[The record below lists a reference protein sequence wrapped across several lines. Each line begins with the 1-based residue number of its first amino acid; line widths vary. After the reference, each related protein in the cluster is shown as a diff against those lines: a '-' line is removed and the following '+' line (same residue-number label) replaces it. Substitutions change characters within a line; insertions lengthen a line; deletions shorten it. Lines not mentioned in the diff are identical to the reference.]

1 MKLSAIKIG
10 LFCLLLPAF
19 TIGATC
25 LGIQSTAIWRQR
37 TVSSSTGVRPVAVA
51 VRDLDGDNLPDIIAA
66 YAGTTTGTPVTP
78 VVLIFFQTTVDN
90 ITAVQA
96 GSGSDLSG
104 VVAVA
109 VDDIDLD
116 THADIVAACNGRI
129 VYLHSPAD
137 PRQAAGWTLS
147 TIDQST
153 GADIKQ
159 WNDIAI
165 GDIDGAHG
173 RDIVAC
179 NGSSTTGRLSWFQS
193 PASPTTGTGWVRVDI
208 DAATRLNA
216 TGVALDDIDG
226 DARLDVF
233 STAPGEAAAS
243 VAWYR
248 NPANPATDAWV
259 KTTIGNEASAAR
271 LAVADLNGDTR
282 KDLVVSF
289 PTSRKIGWYAKP
301 ADPMTATA
309 WSGWRLAQYST
320 NTPTDVKAA
329 DLDGDGQIDV
339 VVATQTAGSLRW
351 FTPLGDPKRQWVENN
366 VKDLNEAVGR
376 IALGDIGGSGRPDVV
391 APLQAAATSGDSIA
405 WFENPEP

>member
-1 MKLSAIKIG
+1 MKLSAAKIS

-19 TIGATC
+19 TLGATC
-25 LGIQSTAIWRQR
+25 AGIQSTTVWRQR
-37 TVSSSTGVRPVAVA
+37 TVNSSASVRPVAVA
-51 VRDLDGDNLPDIIAA
+51 VRDLDGDNLPDIVAA
-66 YAGTTTGTPVTP
+66 YAGTTTVTP
-78 VVLIFFQTTVDN
+78 AVFIFFQTTVDAFV
-90 ITAVQA
+90 AVQA
-96 GSGSDLSG
+96 ASTSDLSG
-104 VVAVA
+104 VAAIA

-137 PRQAAGWTLS
+137 PRQAAGWTHS
-147 TIDQST
+147 TIAQSDDA
-153 GADIKQ
+153 GFAQ

-165 GDIDGAHG
+165 GDIDGANG
-173 RDIVAC
+173 LDIVAC

-233 STAPGEAAAS
+233 STAPGEAAAR

-248 NPANPATDAWV
+248 NPANPATDAWA

-271 LAVADLNGDTR
+271 LVVADLNGDTR
-282 KDLVVSF
+282 NDLVVSF
-289 PTSRKIGWYAKP
+289 PASRRIGWYVKP
-301 ADPMTATA
+301 VDPTTA
-309 WSGWRLAQYST
+309 WSGYTLTQYSSS
-320 NTPTDVKAA
+320 TPTDVKAA
-329 DLDGDGQIDV
+329 DLDGNGQIDV
-339 VVATQTAGSLRW
+339 VVGTQTAGSLRW
-351 FTPLGDPKRQWVENN
+351 FSPLGAQTLQWLENN
-366 VKDLNEAVGR
+366 VKNLNEAVGR
-376 IALGDIGGSGRPDVV
+376 IALGDIDRDGRTDVV
-391 APLQAAATSGDSIA
+391 VPLQAAATSGDSIA